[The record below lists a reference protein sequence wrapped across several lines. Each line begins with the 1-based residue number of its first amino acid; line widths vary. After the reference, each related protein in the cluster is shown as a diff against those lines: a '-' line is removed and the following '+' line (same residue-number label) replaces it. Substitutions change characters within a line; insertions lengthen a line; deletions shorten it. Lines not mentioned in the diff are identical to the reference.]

1 MRIKNAN
8 ALPKIAVGLFIATLL
23 FAQAPAG
30 TAADEPA
37 IRAVVQEYLQARE
50 HRDAKQLAGL
60 FTAGADQLV
69 SSGEWRKGRD
79 EVVRGTLQS
88 SQRTGGNRSITIESI
103 RFVEPDVALADG
115 RYDLSGLAANK
126 TRRMWTTLLLTR
138 GLSGWRIAAIRNML
152 PAPPVPSKPGPE
164 NH

>member
-1 MRIKNAN
+1 MSIKGWNIPSRIV
-8 ALPKIAVGLFIATLL
+8 VGLFIAALL
-23 FAQAPAG
+23 SAQAPTG
-30 TAADEPA
+30 PAADEAA
-37 IRAVVQEYLQARE
+37 IRAVVREYLQARE

-60 FTAGADQLV
+60 FTAAADQLV

-115 RYDLSGLAANK
+115 RYDLSGLAGNK

-138 GLSGWRIAAIRNML
+138 GSSGWRIAAIRNML
-152 PAPPVPSKPGPE
+152 PAAPVPAKTGPE
-164 NH
+164 NQ